1 MFGSPFVGADEGDV
15 GFGDLE
21 LGSQYDQLFLSSI
34 SDLFDLF
41 VRQFHVL
48 LL

>member
-1 MFGSPFVGADEGDV
+1 MFGSPFVGADEGDA

-21 LGSQYDQLFLSSI
+21 LGSQYDQLFLFTGP
-34 SDLFDLF
+34 DLFDLF